1 MVTVQRPANGVHID
15 ALLSICTPR
24 QLKTYIQIIA
34 NHRRL
39 RTDVWLLCQLVDLL
53 FKMLPR
59 LVLQLQALQL
69 LTVLVDLAVLVL
81 AKLTLKDPN
90 LRPQNLLLLLLSKL
104 VPDLALHLP
113 LIAQHI
119 PLPGQETVEFP

>member
-1 MVTVQRPANGVHID
+1 
-15 ALLSICTPR
+15 
-24 QLKTYIQIIA
+24 
-34 NHRRL
+34 
-39 RTDVWLLCQLVDLL
+39 
-53 FKMLPR
+53 MLPR

-113 LIAQHI
+113 LITQHI
-119 PLPGQETVEFP
+119 PLTGQETVELSQPHQRRQLL